1 MTMRMKQQLKRISA
15 VLAAAITVSMM
26 STAVLAEESGSSSA
40 QSASQEVVQASSTS
54 SASQSVAASSSQTS
68 LQTESSSSSSTAPTP
83 TPTAEPTPTPSPVS
97 GEPFVSNYDLRN
109 ASGYVGDLVRDKNN
123 DVIPQ
128 GTLKVTIVDERLA
141 GQPNALVA
149 SDVRLMPQNGTNFSA
164 MEGKVTSVN
173 GTSYEVVFNSLQYLG
188 GDNTFKFDI
197 SYASSYQLPVTSL
210 SVSLPQCYTIEKT
223 GSQSGA
229 QLRAPGL
236 IVKEFNYGG
245 ASVPAG
251 SPFTLNLTI
260 FATSGDQA
268 LSDVTVSLALPENV
282 SMATGNSSV
291 YVGKISPE
299 STKQISFEILPS
311 ANLTGGVASLQLTM
325 SGVGETDGTKS
336 DATATITVPVVQPER
351 FEITKVEGAE
361 TLMVGEEGYLE
372 VTFVN
377 KGKEAISNVSA
388 EISGTNLK
396 NPGQSQYLG
405 NVQPGTENTAEFSIS
420 SDTEGTIAGLITL
433 TYESSNG
440 QTKTIT
446 KEFSCTVNPGM
457 EMNPDIGMQFP
468 EEPMPEPS
476 TGLPVIAWVGIVVG
490 VLVVA
495 AIVVVVVL
503 KKKKAKQLAQLEAED
518 EDEDI

>member
-1 MTMRMKQQLKRISA
+1 MRMKQQLKRVSA
-15 VLAAAITVSMM
+15 VLAAAVAVSVM
-26 STAVLAEESGSSSA
+26 STAVLAQDAVPSSSTSTASQVAVQSDSTASSGSSSD
-40 QSASQEVVQASSTS
+40 
-54 SASQSVAASSSQTS
+54 
-68 LQTESSSSSSTAPTP
+68 STAPTP
-83 TPTAEPTPTPSPVS
+83 TPAPQPVA
-97 GEPFVSNYDLRN
+97 GEPFVSSYKLTN
-109 ASGYVGDLVRDKNN
+109 SKGYIGDLVRDKNN

-128 GTLKVTIVDERLA
+128 GTLTVTVVDERLA
-141 GQPNALVA
+141 EKIAAGMTL
-149 SDVRLMPQNGTNFSA
+149 DETKVRLMPQNGANFSA
-164 MEGKVTSVN
+164 MEGKFAPIN
-173 GTSYEVVFNSLQYLG
+173 GTSYDVVFDGLQYLG

-197 SYASSYQLPVTSL
+197 SYDSSYGLPVTSL
-210 SVSLPQCYTIEKT
+210 SIGLPQCYTIEKT

-251 SPFTLNLTI
+251 SPFTLNLTV

-268 LSDVTVSLALPENV
+268 LSDVTISLGLPEKV

-291 YVGKISPE
+291 YVGKMAPE
-299 STKQISFEILPS
+299 SSKQISFEILPS

-336 DATATITVPVVQPER
+336 EATATITVPVVQPER

-361 TLMVGEEGYLE
+361 TLFVGEEGYLE

-405 NVQPGTENTAEFSIS
+405 NVQPGTENTAEFSIV

-433 TYESSNG
+433 TYESATG
-440 QTKTIT
+440 ETKTLT
-446 KEFSCTVNPGM
+446 KEFSCTVNPAMDMG
-457 EMNPDIGMQFP
+457 PDFGTDMPI
-468 EEPMPEPS
+468 EPMPEPS
-476 TGLPVIAWVGIVVG
+476 TGLPVFAWVLIVVG
-490 VLVVA
+490 VLVVVG
-495 AIVVVVVL
+495 IVVVVVL
-503 KKKKAKQLAQLEAED
+503 KKKKAKHLAQLEAED

>member
-1 MTMRMKQQLKRISA
+1 MRMKQQLKRVSA
-15 VLAAAITVSMM
+15 VLAVAVAVSVM
-26 STAVLAEESGSSSA
+26 STAVLAQDAVPSSSTSTASQVAVQSDSTASSGSSSD
-40 QSASQEVVQASSTS
+40 
-54 SASQSVAASSSQTS
+54 
-68 LQTESSSSSSTAPTP
+68 STAPTP
-83 TPTAEPTPTPSPVS
+83 TPVPQPVA
-97 GEPFVSNYDLRN
+97 GEPFVSSYELRN
-109 ASGYVGDLVRDKNN
+109 SKGYIGDLVRDKNN

-128 GTLKVTIVDERLA
+128 GTLKVTVVDERLA
-141 GQPNALVA
+141 GVALDA
-149 SDVRLMPQNGTNFSA
+149 AKVRLMPQNGASFSA
-164 MEGKVTSVN
+164 MEGQVTAIN
-173 GTSYEVVFNSLQYLG
+173 GTSYDVVFNGLQYLG

-197 SYASSYQLPVTSL
+197 SYDSSYGLPVTSL
-210 SVSLPQCYTIEKT
+210 SIGLPQCYTIEKT

-251 SPFTLNLTI
+251 SPFTLNLTV

-268 LSDVTVSLALPENV
+268 LSDVTISLGLPEKV

-291 YVGKISPE
+291 YVGKMAPE
-299 STKQISFEILPS
+299 SSKQISFEILPS

-336 DATATITVPVVQPER
+336 EATATITVPVVQPER

-361 TLMVGEEGYLE
+361 TLSVGEEGYLE

-405 NVQPGTENTAEFSIS
+405 NVQPGTENTAEFSIA

-433 TYESSNG
+433 TYESATG
-440 QTKTIT
+440 ETKTLT
-446 KEFSCTVNPGM
+446 KEFSCTVNPAMDMG
-457 EMNPDIGMQFP
+457 PDIGTDMP
-468 EEPMPEPS
+468 IEPMPEPS
-476 TGLPVIAWVGIVVG
+476 TGLPVFAWVLIVVG
-490 VLVVA
+490 VLVVVG
-495 AIVVVVVL
+495 IVVVVVL
-503 KKKKAKQLAQLEAED
+503 KKKKAKHLAQLEAED